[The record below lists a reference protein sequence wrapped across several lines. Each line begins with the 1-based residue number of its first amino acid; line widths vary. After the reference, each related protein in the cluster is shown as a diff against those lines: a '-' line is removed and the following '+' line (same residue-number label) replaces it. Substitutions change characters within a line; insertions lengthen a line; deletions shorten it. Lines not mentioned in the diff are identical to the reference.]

1 MPTGLDSSNPLSYE
15 LDILTIV
22 NNEGD
27 GFDIRDIFIECNI
40 YESIHRNFLLGE
52 VIISDQV
59 AFLEN
64 AKLFGQESIRVKFS
78 QPAGRQDTPHDDDY
92 IDQVFRI
99 YKIDAVTRF
108 KDSQQAFKVS
118 FCSPEMIK
126 SKRTRIS
133 QAFRGSMTNIAQ
145 VIAEDHLNIIP
156 EGEFGGGYGVGQPYW
171 EVREKS
177 QGDNYHVVI
186 PNWTVGYS
194 INWLCKQAQGI
205 DSSSGLQDSFYWYQ
219 TATGGYRIQS
229 LASMMELEYGGG
241 RPFFYMPAASSDG
254 QDLPYDK
261 TGEDGEVGM
270 GRRII
275 SYKVESQ
282 ADVLNGVVNG
292 LFASKQTTIDNTYK
306 FYTEKTYNFL
316 EKHFSDTGL
325 ALDPHPFIRTQPET
339 LNIGSKSKQGG
350 DVNIIGSIE
359 EDKGIGEFSD
369 AYQILTS
376 DSSFVNDEKDKI
388 HQANHFTHLGSS
400 QFRNAAN
407 QLLKYYTMSVVIS
420 ARTDITVGAVINL
433 DITTPRPGEEFTK
446 AKFTGGNHLITDIK
460 WNLSRNELRTN
471 LTVIKDSL
479 ISNIETTEMKYGES
493 ESL

>member
-1 MPTGLDSSNPLSYE
+1 MPAGLDSSNPLSYE
-15 LDILTIV
+15 LQILTIV

-27 GFDIRDIFIECNI
+27 GFDIRDIFVECNI

-52 VIISDQV
+52 VIITDQV
-59 AFLEN
+59 SFLEN
-64 AKLFGQESIRVKFS
+64 AKLFGQESIRIKFS
-78 QPAGRQDTPHDDDY
+78 QPSGAQEEPHDDDA

-99 YKIDAVTRF
+99 YKIEAITRL
-108 KDSQQAFKVS
+108 KGSVQAFKVN

-156 EGEFGGGYGVGQPYW
+156 EGMFGGGYGVGQPWW

-186 PNWTVGYS
+186 PNWTIGYA

-219 TATGGYRIQS
+219 TAFGGYRIQS
-229 LASMMELEYGGG
+229 LASMMQLDYGGG
-241 RPFFYMPAASSDG
+241 RPFVYSDANSADG
-254 QDLPYDK
+254 QELPYDK
-261 TGEDGEVGM
+261 TGKNGEVGM
-270 GRRII
+270 GRRILG
-275 SYKVESQ
+275 YKVETQS
-282 ADVLNGVVNG
+282 DVLKGVVNG
-292 LFASKQTTIDNTYK
+292 LFSSTQTTVDNTFK
-306 FYTEKTYNFL
+306 FYTQKTYNFL
-316 EKHFSDTGL
+316 EKHFSDEGK
-325 ALDPHPFIRTQPET
+325 ALDPHPFIRTLPET
-339 LNIGSKSKQGG
+339 LHIGGKAAEGG

-359 EDKGIGEFSD
+359 DDKGIGDFTS

-376 DSSFVNDEKDKI
+376 DSSFVNDDKDDI

-407 QLLKYYTMSVVIS
+407 QLLKYYTMSVLIS
-420 ARTDITVGAVINL
+420 ARSDISVGQVINL
-433 DITTPRPGEEFTK
+433 DISAVRPGEEYEK
-446 AKFTGGNHLITDIK
+446 PKFLGGNHLITEIK
-460 WNLSRNELRTN
+460 WGLTKSELRTN
-471 LTVIKDSL
+471 LKVIKDSV
-479 ISNIETTEMKYGES
+479 INNIETTEIKYGET
-493 ESL
+493 ETQ

>member
-1 MPTGLDSSNPLSYE
+1 MPIGLDSGNPLSYDLE
-15 LDILTIV
+15 VLTIV

-27 GFDIRDIFIECNI
+27 GFDIKNIFIECNI

-52 VIISDQV
+52 VVVTDQI

-64 AKLFGQESIRVKFS
+64 AKLFGQESIRIKFN
-78 QPAGRQDTPHDDDY
+78 QPSGNQDEPDDENG

-99 YKIDAVTRF
+99 YKIDSVTRI
-108 KDSQQAFKVS
+108 KGSAQAFKIS

-133 QAFRGSMTNIAQ
+133 QAFRGSMTDIAA
-145 VIAEDHLNIIP
+145 VIAEDHLDIKNDP
-156 EGEFGGGYGVGQPYW
+156 EGQSFQPYF

-186 PNWTVGYS
+186 PNWTIGYS
-194 INWLCKQAQGI
+194 INWLCKQSQGI

-241 RPFFYMPAASSDG
+241 RPFVYSDANTADG
-254 QDLPYDK
+254 NKLPYDK
-261 TGEDGEVGM
+261 TGKDGEVGM
-270 GRRII
+270 GRRLLG
-275 SYKVESQ
+275 YKVESQ

-292 LFASKQTTIDNTYK
+292 LFASKQTTVDNTYK
-306 FYTEKTYNFL
+306 FYTEKTFNFL
-316 EKHFSDTGL
+316 EKHFSDEGK
-325 ALDPHPFIRTQPET
+325 ALDPHPFIRTQAET
-339 LNIGSKSKQGG
+339 LHIGSKPAKDG

-359 EDKGIGEFSD
+359 DKAIGDFTN

-376 DSSFVNDEKDKI
+376 DSSFVNDDKDDI

-400 QFRNAAN
+400 QFRHASN
-407 QLLKYYTMSVVIS
+407 QLLKYYTMSVLIS
-420 ARTDITVGAVINL
+420 ARTDVTVGTIINL
-433 DITTPRPGEEFTK
+433 DISAVRPGEEYSK
-446 AKFTGGNHLITDIK
+446 SKFSGGNHLITDIK
-460 WNLSRNELRTN
+460 WALTKNELRTN

-479 ISNIETTEMKYGES
+479 INNIETTEIKYGES
-493 ESL
+493 ETI